1 MNNQNNKRPFDIL
14 LVEDNPPDV
23 RMIQEI
29 FNGFHTE
36 TKLYNVHNGVEALK
50 FLNKKEKYQN
60 EITPDLILL
69 DLNIPLING
78 FKVLKEIK
86 NNENLSK
93 IPTIIL
99 TTSTYKND
107 FLKAQKLKADCF
119 ITKPLTYTKYH
130 TLLKHIQDC
139 WLKSKSSH

>member
-69 DLNIPLING
+69 DLNIPLVDG
-78 FKVLKEIK
+78 FEVLKEIK
-86 NNENLSK
+86 NSENLRM

-99 TTSTYKND
+99 TTSKDKND
-107 FLKAQKLKADCF
+107 FLKAQKLEADCF
-119 ITKPLTYTKYH
+119 ITKPLHLAEYSRM
-130 TLLKHIQDC
+130 LEHIKDC
-139 WLKSKSSH
+139 WLKL